1 MQRIE
6 CEFTPQT
13 VKGDRPGLLSR
24 WRTAHESPA
33 FIGGTDSTPLHVTRK
48 AWTNKRHE
56 LHPHVRGWRGDSI
69 HLAGDAARGS
79 NEHEN
84 TTHVVCDT
92 LRVPPRTIAARAAL
106 YVSRGVKAGDAWVE
120 ARRQLEHAHIVQ
132 AVHRARPVR
141 RPVCVTYASH
151 RAIAGLEPSRVFT
164 CADLD
169 AMAWRERG
177 EVPIHVSGVAAVV
190 RDAFVQS
197 GRVLALDGGID
208 AIAHKLTEI
217 VREHRSQLDCWGLP
231 PQTLIETKAQCADG
245 PSNADGDGL
254 FARLRGFWR
263 NCNESG
269 ASLAELCG
277 LAHAAVQGVARAGG
291 VRLDVIG
298 SAEALDGPAIDD
310 VVQPVAIERGWTRYH
325 VNGTTMRVGESSPLD
340 DALRTVAAA
349 GELDDV
355 ATMPRMTFYEVIA
368 RGAGVGQSTLRGWI
382 ARAGGYDAV
391 HLDAVALVSAY
402 KAQRAAV
409 VATRSRAPAT
419 AAPRATRAPR
429 PPVPVPV
436 RRTFVPVGAWDT
448 PALVMR
454 C

>member
-1 MQRIE
+1 MTFRATGSTHVAEAAAHRVCPLDLPVVDAGEAARAPDYIGPAAFAASSALGFVGVTVHPESGALEVPFHRPLRVGANVARTVLYLDGTTGEVDANAWLDPGPGRAITFHRIDAQLHPGTVVQRIE

-56 LHPHVRGWRGDSI
+56 LHPHVRGWRGGSI

-106 YVSRGVKAGDAWVE
+106 YVSRGMKAGDAWVE
-120 ARRQLEHAHIVQ
+120 AQRQLEHAHIVQ
-132 AVHRARPVR
+132 AVHRARPVL

-151 RAIAGLEPSRVFT
+151 RTIAGLEPSRVFT
-164 CADLD
+164 CAELD

-217 VREHRSQLDCWGLP
+217 VREHRSQLDCWGRP
-231 PQTLIETKAQCADG
+231 AQTLIDTKAQCADG

-298 SAEALDGPAIDD
+298 SAKVLDLSLIH
-310 VVQPVAIERGWTRYH
+310 I
-325 VNGTTMRVGESSPLD
+325 
-340 DALRTVAAA
+340 
-349 GELDDV
+349 
-355 ATMPRMTFYEVIA
+355 
-368 RGAGVGQSTLRGWI
+368 
-382 ARAGGYDAV
+382 
-391 HLDAVALVSAY
+391 
-402 KAQRAAV
+402 
-409 VATRSRAPAT
+409 
-419 AAPRATRAPR
+419 
-429 PPVPVPV
+429 
-436 RRTFVPVGAWDT
+436 
-448 PALVMR
+448 
-454 C
+454 